1 MLLCS
6 ASTHFEIDDCV
17 TKNLMRKTRQQT
29 LERLS
34 DVLASSMSRPEE
46 AGAISD
52 FLATASNEP
61 AALVVEGKPGI
72 GKTTLWFEAIEQA
85 VDRGFHLLS
94 ACPAETEPVYGY
106 TSLADLL
113 AGVDAPV
120 FDDLPG
126 PQRVALDRFLLRAE
140 PDDQAV
146 DQRAIGAAFLTVVE
160 ILAETS
166 PVLIAIDDLQWVDP
180 SSAQAIAFAARRL
193 STRVGVLGTARA
205 EPTSGGA
212 PSWLQMP
219 EPDAVRRIRLR
230 PLSLGRLQAAFV
242 ERLGRRFP
250 RPTVV
255 KIHEISG
262 GNLFYALE
270 LARAVN
276 PQAHGSDIPMPPSL
290 TELVRARVSGLDT
303 EAHQLL
309 LTAACL
315 NAPTVELVARAAR
328 TDPLDVIERL
338 ADAEG
343 NGIVEIEH
351 SRLRFAH
358 PVLAQGVYSSA
369 TPAQRRQTHRRLAEV
384 VHDPELMARHR
395 ALAATRADRETL
407 QTLDVAAELARNR
420 GAPAAAAEL
429 VELAIGLGGATPER
443 RIQLADYH
451 FAASN
456 PARARVLLEEALD
469 QPIPRELRA
478 HVLSLLGVIAVFDEG
493 FAEAEALLQRAL
505 SEAPAD
511 PAWRV
516 QILVTLSFAQTN
528 IGHIDA
534 ALATIDDA
542 VTEATNLG
550 QSHLL
555 SSALGTRAMLRFMS
569 GAGVDKS
576 GVQHALELEDRDAN
590 IPVMFRPSLINALLL
605 AYSGEFDRA
614 HNEMLEV
621 RRRCAERG
629 EEGELVV
636 VGFNN
641 VMIEIWRG
649 NFAEAALFTDDVW
662 ERALALDGAF
672 PMFVAHTCRAV
683 LATYAGR
690 VDEARRNIA
699 DALGKAQG
707 GDYFA
712 MAWPATTL
720 GFLEV
725 SIGNYDAALTALR
738 PLLSKFEALPRGM
751 EIITASCVPD
761 AIEAMIDLRRLEE
774 AEQFVEMLEREGR
787 RLDRPWQLAAG
798 ARCRGMLLA
807 ANGDIKAASVATQR
821 ALAEHRRLPMPFE
834 RARTQLLLG
843 QIQRRQRDKTA
854 STTLKEAL
862 RTFEELNT
870 PLWASRAQTLLDN
883 AGIPP
888 SRSAAVLSATE
899 RRIAELAAAGMT
911 NRDVAAALSISPKT
925 VEANL
930 SRVYHKLDI
939 RSRVE
944 LSRRISQS

>member
-1 MLLCS
+1 
-6 ASTHFEIDDCV
+6 
-17 TKNLMRKTRQQT
+17 
-29 LERLS
+29 
-34 DVLASSMSRPEE
+34 MSRPEE
-46 AGAISD
+46 ADAISD
-52 FLATASNEP
+52 FLAAASTGP
-61 AALVVEGKPGI
+61 AALVVEGEPGI
-72 GKTTLWFEAIEQA
+72 GKSTLWFEAVDQA
-85 VDRGFHLLS
+85 LERGFHVLS
-94 ACPAETEPVYGY
+94 ACRDGAESVYGY
-106 TSLADLL
+106 ASLADLL
-113 AGVDAPV
+113 AGVEPPV

-126 PQRVALDRFLLRAE
+126 PQRVALDRFRLYVE

-160 ILAETS
+160 TLAETS
-166 PVLIAIDDLQWVDP
+166 PVLIAIDDLQWVDV
-180 SSAQAIAFAARRL
+180 SSAHAIAFAARRL
-193 STRVGVLGTARA
+193 KARVGVLGTARA
-205 EPTSGGA
+205 ELSSGA
-212 PSWLQMP
+212 TPSWLQMP

-230 PLSLGRLQAAFV
+230 SLSLGRLQAVLF

-250 RPTVV
+250 KPTMV

-262 GNLFYALE
+262 GNPFYALE
-270 LARAVN
+270 LALAMDPREQSSVV
-276 PQAHGSDIPMPPSL
+276 PMPRSL
-290 TELVRARVSGLDT
+290 TELVRARISSLATD
-303 EAHQLL
+303 AHQLL

-315 NAPTVELVARAAR
+315 PAPTVELVARAAR
-328 TDPLDVIERL
+328 TDTRDVIERL
-338 ADAEG
+338 AEPEES
-343 NGIVEIEH
+343 GIVEIKYN
-351 SRLRFAH
+351 RLRFAH
-358 PVLAQGVYSSA
+358 PVLARGVYSSA
-369 TPAQRRQTHRRLAEV
+369 TPAQRRETHRRLAEV
-384 VHDPELMARHR
+384 VRDPELMARHR
-395 ALAATRADRETL
+395 ALAATHADRETL
-407 QTLDVAAELARNR
+407 QTLDDAAELARIR

-429 VELAIGLGGATPER
+429 VELAIGLGGDTPER

-456 PARARVLLEEALD
+456 PGRARSILEETID
-469 QPIPRELRA
+469 QPIPRTLRA
-478 HVLSLLGVIAVFDEG
+478 HALSLLGVIAVVDQG

-528 IGHIDA
+528 IGQLDA
-534 ALATIDDA
+534 ALATIEDA
-542 VTEATNLG
+542 VAEATNLG
-550 QSHLL
+550 QSHVLG
-555 SSALGTRAMLRFMS
+555 STLGTRAMLRFMS

-576 GVQHALELEDRDAN
+576 GLQHAIELEDREAN
-590 IPVMFRPSLINALLL
+590 IPLIFRPSVLNALLL
-605 AYSGEFDRA
+605 AYSGELERA
-614 HNEMLEV
+614 DNQMLEV
-621 RRRCAERG
+621 RQRCIERG
-629 EEGELVV
+629 EEGELVFI
-636 VGFNN
+636 GFNN

-649 NFAEAALFTDDVW
+649 NFAEAALFTEDVW

-672 PMFVAHTCRAV
+672 PRFMAHTCRAV

-690 VDEARRNIA
+690 VDEARANVR
-699 DALGKAQG
+699 DALATAQG

-712 MAWPATTL
+712 MAWPTTTL

-725 SIGNYDAALTALR
+725 SLGNYDAALTTLR
-738 PLLSKFEALPRGM
+738 PLLSKFEASPRGI
-751 EIITASCVPD
+751 EIISASCVPD
-761 AIEAMIDLRRLEE
+761 AVEAMIELGRLEE
-774 AEQFVEMLEREGR
+774 AEPFVDMLEGEGR
-787 RLDRPWQLAAG
+787 RLDRPWLLAVG

-807 ANGDIKAASVATQR
+807 AHGDIDAANVATER

-834 RARTQLLLG
+834 RGRTQLLLG
-843 QIQRRQRDKTA
+843 QIQHRQRQKAA

-870 PLWASRAQTLLDN
+870 PLWASRTQTLLDN

>member
-1 MLLCS
+1 MGPPG
-6 ASTHFEIDDCV
+6 
-17 TKNLMRKTRQQT
+17 QQT

-34 DVLASSMSRPEE
+34 IVLARSISRPEE
-46 AGAISD
+46 VGAIAE
-52 FLATASNEP
+52 FLATASTEP
-61 AALVVEGKPGI
+61 AALVIEGEPGI
-72 GKTTLWFEAIEQA
+72 GKTTLWSEAIDQA
-85 VDRGFHLLS
+85 VTLGFHVMS
-94 ACPAETEPVYGY
+94 ACPAEAESVVGFEC
-106 TSLADLL
+106 LADLL

-120 FDDLPG
+120 FDDLPA

-140 PDDQAV
+140 PDDQV
-146 DQRAIGAAFLTVVE
+146 VEQRAIGAAFHTVVE
-160 ILAETS
+160 TLAETS

-180 SSAQAIAFAARRL
+180 SSAQAISFAARRL
-193 STRVGVLGTARA
+193 SARVGVLGTAHA
-205 EPTSGGA
+205 ELSSGGA

-230 PLSLGRLQAAFV
+230 PLSLGRLQAV
-242 ERLGRRFP
+242 LSERLGRRFP
-250 RPTVV
+250 RPTIV

-270 LARAVN
+270 LARAMDPMAQSLDV
-276 PQAHGSDIPMPPSL
+276 PMPASL
-290 TELVRARVSGLDT
+290 TELVRERIAGLGT

-315 NAPTVELVARAAR
+315 KAPTLELVAQTAR
-328 TDPLDVIERL
+328 TEPKDVIERL
-338 ADAEG
+338 ADAEDK
-343 NGIVEIEH
+343 GIVEIEY

-358 PVLAQGVYSSA
+358 PVLAQGIYSSA
-369 TPAQRRQTHRRLAEV
+369 TPARRRATHRRLAEV
-384 VHDPELMARHR
+384 VHDPELKARHR
-395 ALAATRADRETL
+395 ALAATHADRETL
-407 QTLDVAAELARNR
+407 QTLDEAAELARVR

-429 VELAIGLGGATPER
+429 VELAIGLGGDTPQR

-451 FAASN
+451 FAANN
-456 PARARVLLEEALD
+456 PGRARALLGEAID
-469 QPIPRELRA
+469 QPIARTLRA
-478 HVLSLLGVIAVFDEG
+478 HALSLLGVIAVLDQG
-493 FAEAEALLQRAL
+493 FAGAEALLQRAL
-505 SEAPAD
+505 REAPVD

-528 IGHIDA
+528 IGQIDA
-534 ALATIDDA
+534 ALATIEDA
-542 VTEATNLG
+542 VAEATNLR

-555 SSALGTRAMLRFMS
+555 GSALGTRAMLRFMS

-576 GVQHALELEDRDAN
+576 DLQHALELEDRDAN
-590 IPVMFRPSLINALLL
+590 IPAIFRPSLLNALML
-605 AYSGEFDRA
+605 AYSGELDRA

-621 RRRCAERG
+621 RRRCSERG
-629 EEGELVV
+629 EEGELGVI
-636 VGFNN
+636 GFNN

-649 NFAEAALFTDDVW
+649 SFAEAARLTDDVW
-662 ERALALDGAF
+662 ERALALDGTF
-672 PMFVAHTCRAV
+672 PMFMVHTCRAV

-690 VDEARRNIA
+690 VDEARRNVA
-699 DALGKAQG
+699 DALGTAQG
-707 GDYFA
+707 SDYFA
-712 MAWPATTL
+712 MAWPTTTL

-725 SIGNYDAALTALR
+725 SLGNYDAALTALR

-751 EIITASCVPD
+751 EIISASCVPD
-761 AIEAMIDLRRLEE
+761 AVEAMIELGRLDE
-774 AEQFVEMLEREGR
+774 AEPFVDMLEREGR
-787 RLDRPWQLAAG
+787 RLDRPWQLAVG

-843 QIQRRQRDKTA
+843 QIQRRQRAKTA
-854 STTLKEAL
+854 SATLKEAL

-870 PLWASRAQTLLDN
+870 PLWANRAQTLLDD
-883 AGIPP
+883 ARIPP

-911 NRDVAAALSISPKT
+911 NRDVAAALAISPKT

-944 LSRRISQS
+944 LGRHITQS